1 VRFFSGGGC
10 LVSAALARQIGPVRI
25 TVSSMR
31 KPKLAFVLLS
41 LAAPAPAA
49 AEATVSPELVAKVQ
63 PHRAIYSLKAKTVS
77 PTGGIA
83 DADGAIAYELSEE
96 CGRWITKHTFLLNIV
111 KQDAKERSI
120 RTEYSSWEAK
130 DGLTFGFE
138 TRTKSDGQETEFRTG
153 SAQLDRIGGP
163 GTAVLEGRGPRKD
176 IALPAGTSFPTWHVL
191 ELMAAGRAG
200 EKIVWRHM
208 FDGSSEGKVN
218 GVHAVV
224 VDPVPAAAIQPAAL
238 FAVPGFRLRLTF
250 FDPPQE
256 DKVRPNY
263 KVDMT
268 VNEAGVTTAMVLEYT
283 DFSLEAKIEKIET
296 LPKPTC
302 R

>member
-1 VRFFSGGGC
+1 
-10 LVSAALARQIGPVRI
+10 
-25 TVSSMR
+25 MR
-31 KPKLAFVLLS
+31 KSPLALVLLAF
-41 LAAPAPAA
+41 AAAPAA
-49 AEATVSPELVAKVQ
+49 AEVAVSPELVAKVQ
-63 PHRAIYSLKAKTVS
+63 PHRAIYSLKAKTLAT
-77 PTGGIA
+77 TGGVS

-120 RTEYSSWEAK
+120 RTDYTSWEAK

-138 TRTKSDGQETEFRTG
+138 TRTKSDGQETEHRTG
-153 SAQLDRIGGP
+153 RAELQRIGGP
-163 GTAVLEGRGPRKD
+163 GKAVLEGRGPRKE

-191 ELMAAGRAG
+191 ELVAAGRAG

-224 VDPVPAAAIQPAAL
+224 VDPVPAASIQPAAL
-238 FAVPGFRLRLTF
+238 FAHPGFRLKLTF

-256 DKVRPNY
+256 DKERPNY

-268 VNEAGVTTAMVLEYT
+268 VNEAGVTTAMVLEYS

-296 LPKPTC
+296 LPKPAC

>member
-1 VRFFSGGGC
+1 MRNPT
-10 LVSAALARQIGPVRI
+10 LAVAF
-25 TVSSMR
+25 
-31 KPKLAFVLLS
+31 LAV
-41 LAAPAPAA
+41 AAPAA
-49 AEATVSPELVAKVQ
+49 AADAPVTPELIAKVQ
-63 PHRAIYSLKAKTVS
+63 PHRAIYSLKSKSIAT
-77 PTGGIA
+77 TGGVA
-83 DADGAIAYELSEE
+83 EADGAIAYELTEE

-120 RTEYSSWEAK
+120 RTDYSSWEAK

-138 TRTKSDGQETEFRTG
+138 TRTKSDGQETEFRIG
-153 SAQLDRIGGP
+153 RAQLDRIGGP
-163 GTAVLEGRGPRKD
+163 GKATLEGRGPRKE
-176 IALPAGTSFPTWHVL
+176 ITFPAGTSFPTWHIL
-191 ELMAAGRAG
+191 ELVAAGRSG

-224 VDPVPAAAIQPAAL
+224 VNPVPATSVQPAAL
-238 FAVPGFRLRLTF
+238 FAHPGFRLKLTF

-256 DKVRPNY
+256 DKERPNY

>member
-1 VRFFSGGGC
+1 
-10 LVSAALARQIGPVRI
+10 
-25 TVSSMR
+25 MR
-31 KPKLAFVLLS
+31 KPTLALALLA
-41 LAAPAPAA
+41 LAAPAAA
-49 AEATVSPELVAKVQ
+49 DVTVTPDLIAKVQ
-63 PHRAIYSLKAKTVS
+63 PHRAIYSLKAKTIA
-77 PTGGIA
+77 PTGGVA
-83 DADGAIAYELSEE
+83 DADGAIAYELTEE
-96 CGRWITKHTFLLNIV
+96 CGRWITKHSFLLGIV
-111 KQDAKERSI
+111 KQDAKERTI
-120 RTEYSSWEAK
+120 RTDYSSWEAK
-130 DGLTFGFE
+130 DGLSFGFE

-153 SAQLDRIGGP
+153 RATLERIGGP
-163 GTAVLEGRGPRKD
+163 GKAVLEGRGPRKEVNF
-176 IALPAGTSFPTWHVL
+176 PAGTSFPTWHIL
-191 ELMAAGRAG
+191 EMVAAGRTG

-224 VDPVPAAAIQPAAL
+224 VNPVPAAAIQPAAL
-238 FAVPGFRLRLTF
+238 FAHPGFRLKLTF

-283 DFSLEAKIEKIET
+283 DFSLVANIEKIET
-296 LPKPTC
+296 LPKPSC

>member
-1 VRFFSGGGC
+1 MRKYSI
-10 LVSAALARQIGPVRI
+10 ALAVLALA
-25 TVSSMR
+25 VS
-31 KPKLAFVLLS
+31 
-41 LAAPAPAA
+41 PAA
-49 AEATVSPELVAKVQ
+49 AEITVAPELIAKVQ
-63 PHRAIYSLKAKTVS
+63 PHRAVYSLKAKTLA
-77 PTGGIA
+77 PTGGVA
-83 DADGAIAYELSEE
+83 DAGGAIAYELTEE
-96 CGRWITKHTFLLNIV
+96 CGRWLTKHTFLLNV
-111 KQDAKERSI
+111 VRHDAKERTI
-120 RTEYSSWEAK
+120 RTDYTSWEAK

-153 SAQLDRIGGP
+153 RAELEHIGGP
-163 GTAVLEGRGPRKD
+163 GKAVLEGKGPRKE
-176 IALPAGTSFPTWHVL
+176 IKFPAGTSFPTWHIL
-191 ELMAAGRAG
+191 ELVAAGRAG

-218 GVHAVV
+218 GVHAVIV
-224 VDPVPAAAIQPAAL
+224 NPVPAATIQPAAL
-238 FAVPGFRLRLTF
+238 FAHPGFRLKLTF

-256 DKVRPNY
+256 DKERPNY

-268 VNEAGVTTAMVLEYT
+268 VNEAGVTTAMILEYS